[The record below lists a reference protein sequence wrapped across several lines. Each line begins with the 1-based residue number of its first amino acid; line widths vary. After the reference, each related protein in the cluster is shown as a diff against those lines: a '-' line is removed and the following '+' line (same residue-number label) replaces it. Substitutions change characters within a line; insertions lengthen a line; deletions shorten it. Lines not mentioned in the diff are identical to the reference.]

1 MLTIGLIIGFVAG
14 WIVNDKFDIIVDKI
28 KSFRSK

>member
-1 MLTIGLIIGFVAG
+1 MLTIGLIIGFIAG
-14 WIVNDKFDIIVDKI
+14 WFVNDKFDIIVDKI

>member
-1 MLTIGLIIGFVAG
+1 MLTIGLIIGFIAG
-14 WIVNDKFDIIVDKI
+14 WFVNDKFDTIVDKI

>member
-14 WIVNDKFDIIVDKI
+14 WFVNDKFDIIVDKI